1 MTTVLDVMINCKRH
15 MRAGFKESSLQLHS
29 FSYSISCGIN
39 RIKGW
44 SLHVAPLTKALL
56 CVIQKDEL
64 RPLGKQE
71 EVRDKDSFCADL
83 NHEDLYFPSV
93 DLLTAQVHTFIP
105 SPKYPA
111 DLLCCSNLCWIR
123 EQ

>member
-1 MTTVLDVMINCKRH
+1 MDLQ
-15 MRAGFKESSLQLHS
+15 SSHRRRS
-29 FSYSISCGIN
+29 FSYSVSCGFN
-39 RIKGW
+39 RIKGRT
-44 SLHVAPLTKALL
+44 LHVAPLTKALL

-64 RPLGKQE
+64 RPLGKQK

-105 SPKYPA
+105 SPKLYFTLQIYCVAPTFA
-111 DLLCCSNLCWIR
+111 G
-123 EQ
+123 